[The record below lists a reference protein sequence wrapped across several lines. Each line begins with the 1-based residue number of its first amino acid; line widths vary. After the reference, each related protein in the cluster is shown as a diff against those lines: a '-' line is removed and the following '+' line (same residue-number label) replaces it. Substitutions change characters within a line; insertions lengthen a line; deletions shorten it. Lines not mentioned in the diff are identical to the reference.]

1 MQPGE
6 KNTKRD
12 SPALRAAAGVS
23 LDGAEFQ
30 RLAAVPPEVEWFAN
44 LTNANTRR
52 AYRGDVRDFMVFL
65 GITNP
70 EELRRVRRPHVI
82 AWRKSLGAAA
92 PATVRR
98 KLAAVSSLFDYLS
111 DQNAVDGNPTSGV
124 SRPHEGANE
133 GKTPAISDAQAR
145 RLLDAPVITTLQGLR
160 DRAILSVFL
169 FHGIRRAEGAALK
182 VSSLADRRGVPH
194 FTIFGK
200 GSKIRYL
207 PAHPVAVAAVKEY
220 LEAAGH
226 ATDKSDPLFRP
237 IRNRTSEI
245 GTKGALT
252 PDSIWRIV
260 VFYGKK
266 VGIDVDGFGPHS
278 LRATAGTNALEHGA
292 DLAEV
297 ADWFGHASITTTRL
311 YDKRTKRVE
320 NSPTF
325 KVSY

>member
-1 MQPGE
+1 MKPAE
-6 KNTKRD
+6 KNTKRH
-12 SPALRAAAGVS
+12 SPALRLDAAVS
-23 LDGAEFQ
+23 LDDEQFR
-30 RLAAVPPEVEWFAN
+30 RLADVPPEVEWFAN
-44 LTNANTRR
+44 LTNPNTRR
-52 AYRGDVRDFMVFL
+52 AYRSDVRGFMTFL
-65 GITNP
+65 GIAKP

-82 AWRKSLGAAA
+82 AWRKSLEHSA

-98 KLAAVSSLFDYLS
+98 KLAAVSSLFDHLS

-124 SRPHEGANE
+124 SRPNEGSNE

-145 RLLDAPVITTLQGLR
+145 KLLDAPVVTTLQGLR
-160 DRAILSVFL
+160 DRAIISVFL
-169 FHGIRRAEGAALK
+169 FHGIRRAEGSGLK
-182 VSSLADRRGVPH
+182 VGSLADRRGVPH
-194 FTIFGK
+194 FTIYGK

-226 ATDKSDPLFRP
+226 AADKTGPMFRP
-237 IRNRTSEI
+237 IRNRTSDA
-245 GTKGALT
+245 GTKAALT

-260 VFYGKK
+260 VFYGTK

-292 DLAEV
+292 DLGEV

-311 YDKRTKRVE
+311 YDKRAKRVE